1 MNFTGLST
9 VQQVFDQFNLQF
21 PFLRLELYAH
31 GHEGAK
37 GSKPDD
43 QVSHETTLNQLNPD
57 IEDNTFDILPEMTVA
72 EFEKFMKEKYSL
84 NIQVFRKSADIW
96 LQTSATDHWTLEKQ
110 NGKGQRSTLEY
121 VIPPI
126 DITDFDLE

>member
-1 MNFTGLST
+1 
-9 VQQVFDQFNLQF
+9 
-21 PFLRLELYAH
+21 
-31 GHEGAK
+31 
-37 GSKPDD
+37 
-43 QVSHETTLNQLNPD
+43 
-57 IEDNTFDILPEMTVA
+57 
-72 EFEKFMKEKYSL
+72 MKEKYSL

-121 VIPPI
+121 DIPPI